1 MLIVQASLK
10 LSSID
15 DHNMFKVQATAKS
28 ISYIFWRERVGAK
41 LIVCGKLGCLGGFF
55 QLKNGQPKKCV
66 PFRK

>member
-1 MLIVQASLK
+1 
-10 LSSID
+10 
-15 DHNMFKVQATAKS
+15 MFIVQATAKS
-28 ISYIFWRERVGAK
+28 ILYIFWRERVGAK